1 MEYVLLADRY
11 LALARLSGTIPLSNS
26 ETSKNNNINRGHRLK
41 SGFSAIVSFRG
52 RAVGLV
58 AIEMKLSNSEP
69 SRSLSNGSKLS
80 LEYYKYQASIGYL
93 KENGVCVLLK
103 KNLFVGQDN
112 KRFRLNL
119 DNGGTEH
126 DRLSQKVG
134 DEKVFFPRVFD
145 IINQTNSCF
154 APKRCPVLGTQ

>member
-80 LEYYKYQASIGYL
+80 LEY
-93 KENGVCVLLK
+93 
-103 KNLFVGQDN
+103 N

>member
-80 LEYYKYQASIGYL
+80 LECKKMVGEQTLKSSMSSRSFGVVVQDYKYQASIGYL
-93 KENGVCVLLK
+93 KENGVCVFAEEESFLLAK
-103 KNLFVGQDN
+103 
-112 KRFRLNL
+112 
-119 DNGGTEH
+119 T
-126 DRLSQKVG
+126 
-134 DEKVFFPRVFD
+134 
-145 IINQTNSCF
+145 INDF
-154 APKRCPVLGTQ
+154 G